1 MENKRNQKVM
11 EHNLRVPSYEQNKEK
26 EFPGETFELASKKST
41 RELAAEWF
49 SSKTYLEQHAF
60 SDKYFGSKN
69 PSLLTIEQV
78 EEIWKKEF
86 SHHTD
91 EYFSKPNQKKFIS
104 FEDCKKAKINS
115 KQFKEFNRELFKS
128 YIDKFS
134 DEDKMKALFAIADAL
149 GYNSYLAQGDIDL
162 RQKIK

>member
-26 EFPGETFELASKKST
+26 EFPGETFGSISKKST
-41 RELAAEWF
+41 RELAIEWF

-60 SDKYFGSKN
+60 SDKYFGSRN

-91 EYFSKPNQKKFIS
+91 EYFSKPNQKEFIS

-115 KQFKEFNRELFKS
+115 KQFKEFNPELFKS

-134 DEDKMKALFAIADAL
+134 DEDKIKALEVIIGINIFSTSKEEIL
-149 GYNSYLAQGDIDL
+149 E
-162 RQKIK
+162 KIENLLK